1 MRKIQIFFLVL
12 IFFVFNLAIIGYASP
27 KIQKENTQIETEEGK
42 SGGNKARKGKVELST
57 AASLDID
64 RVKTKLEFPSN
75 ESEYAVTITT
85 LSIPVRVGYFL
96 TDNIEI
102 EPEITHTYMK
112 YSQQD
117 YSSSTT
123 TSLLL
128 ANVVFNFNTPSQ
140 VMPFVLGGVG
150 LTTERTSS
158 DGESESESGFAWD
171 VGGGIK
177 WFVANRVAL
186 RVEYRII
193 HFPLTTED
201 IYLMELHYKI
211 TESRTSHR
219 IFVGISIFF

>member
-27 KIQKENTQIETEEGK
+27 KTQKENTQIETGKGK
-42 SGGNKARKGKVELST
+42 SGRNKAGKGKVELST
-57 AASLDID
+57 AASLGID
-64 RVKTKLEFPSN
+64 RVKIKEEWNGN
-75 ESEYAVTITT
+75 EWEEALTITT

-112 YSQQD
+112 YSYED
-117 YSSSTT
+117 YSGSTT

-128 ANVVFNFNTPSQ
+128 ANVAFNFNTPSQ

-150 LTTERTSS
+150 LMTERTSY
-158 DGESESESGFAWD
+158 DGESESESGFAWN

-186 RVEYRII
+186 RIEYRFI
-193 HFPLTTED
+193 HFPLTTVED
-201 IYLMELHYKI
+201 TFYKI
-211 TESRTSHR
+211 TESHTNHR